1 MNNNIPLIIKKNA
14 GCQYIYFSIMFLG
27 GTVIENET
35 NVGITHLLEHL
46 LLSMKADDNL
56 SIFFDTEGVDIRGE
70 TAREYMNISG
80 YFLSSQKKIFG

>member
-56 SIFFDTEGVDIRGE
+56 SIFLIQKEWIFVGKQLV
-70 TAREYMNISG
+70 NI
-80 YFLSSQKKIFG
+80 